1 MKKVIIVTVYVD
13 AGSTRSRGLNT
24 PINFPATVPLLK
36 IIPTPF
42 RYESQYFH
50 CMFHRIGVLFYKN
63 FSRIFRLVL
72 CESDANDILSE
83 YMIYFSIYQ
92 TNVT

>member
-1 MKKVIIVTVYVD
+1 MEKVIIVTVYVD

-42 RYESQYFH
+42 RYESQIFH

-92 TNVT
+92 TKVT